1 MMHLLDSVPA
11 EWRVFV
17 SDVAQDAVRGTA
29 RHGTARL
36 AAMVATDRPPT
47 RQVTSPVDGSVVG
60 LVPACTPDDVTAAV
74 ARARAAQP
82 AWAARSARARA
93 AVIRRLGALVLDEQ
107 DRLMD
112 LAGAEAGKTRK
123 DAFEE
128 VADIALAARWFA
140 GAAPHVLRTRRVV
153 GALPGLTRTTV
164 RRRPKGVVGVISPW
178 NYPLTLAVSDAIPA
192 LLAGNAV
199 LLKPDSQ
206 TPFCA
211 LATLDLLRRAGL
223 PQDLFQVVTG
233 PGAELGPA
241 MVDAVDALMFTGS
254 TATGRLLAEQCGRRL
269 ITFSAEL
276 GGKNAML
283 VLPGADLERTV
294 EGAVRACFSSSGQL
308 CVSIERLYVADAVYD
323 AFVPALVERVSAM
336 VAGTGWDAEIGP
348 LASTAQLEN
357 VVEHVRDAVA
367 KGATVLAGG
376 RARPDLGALV
386 HEPTVLADVTEDMTL
401 ARAETFGPVVSVYRF
416 ASLDDAVMAADD
428 SSYGLNAS
436 IWGPVAQARR
446 LARRLHV
453 GTVNVNDGYAAA
465 WASHAAPMGGT
476 RDSGMGR
483 RHGREGLLT
492 WTETQT
498 VAVQRLL
505 PATYLPGVAP
515 DSYARWMTAAIRVLR
530 RVPTR

>member
-1 MMHLLDSVPA
+1 M
-11 EWRVFV
+11 
-17 SDVAQDAVRGTA
+17 
-29 RHGTARL
+29 
-36 AAMVATDRPPT
+36 
-47 RQVTSPVDGSVVG
+47 
-60 LVPACTPDDVTAAV
+60 
-74 ARARAAQP
+74 
-82 AWAARSARARA
+82 
-93 AVIRRLGALVLDEQ
+93 
-107 DRLMD
+107 
-112 LAGAEAGKTRK
+112 
-123 DAFEE
+123 
-128 VADIALAARWFA
+128 
-140 GAAPHVLRTRRVV
+140 
-153 GALPGLTRTTV
+153 

-336 VAGTGWDAEIGP
+336 VAGTGWDAEIG
-348 LASTAQLEN
+348 S
-357 VVEHVRDAVA
+357 
-367 KGATVLAGG
+367 AGQH
-376 RARPDLGALV
+376 RPARERRG
-386 HEPTVLADVTEDMTL
+386 
-401 ARAETFGPVVSVYRF
+401 ARA
-416 ASLDDAVMAADD
+416 
-428 SSYGLNAS
+428 
-436 IWGPVAQARR
+436 
-446 LARRLHV
+446 
-453 GTVNVNDGYAAA
+453 
-465 WASHAAPMGGT
+465 
-476 RDSGMGR
+476 
-483 RHGREGLLT
+483 
-492 WTETQT
+492 
-498 VAVQRLL
+498 
-505 PATYLPGVAP
+505 
-515 DSYARWMTAAIRVLR
+515 
-530 RVPTR
+530 

>member
-1 MMHLLDSVPA
+1 
-11 EWRVFV
+11 
-17 SDVAQDAVRGTA
+17 
-29 RHGTARL
+29 
-36 AAMVATDRPPT
+36 MVATDRPPT
-47 RQVTSPVDGSVVG
+47 RQVTSPVDGCVVG

-241 MVDAVDALMFTGS
+241 IVDAVDALMFTGS

-294 EGAVRACFSSSGQL
+294 EGAVRACFSSSWSAVRVHRAAVRRRCGVRRVRPCARRAGLRDGARHRLGRRDRSAGQRRPAR
-308 CVSIERLYVADAVYD
+308 ER
-323 AFVPALVERVSAM
+323 R
-336 VAGTGWDAEIGP
+336 G
-348 LASTAQLEN
+348 
-357 VVEHVRDAVA
+357 
-367 KGATVLAGG
+367 
-376 RARPDLGALV
+376 
-386 HEPTVLADVTEDMTL
+386 
-401 ARAETFGPVVSVYRF
+401 ARA
-416 ASLDDAVMAADD
+416 
-428 SSYGLNAS
+428 
-436 IWGPVAQARR
+436 
-446 LARRLHV
+446 
-453 GTVNVNDGYAAA
+453 
-465 WASHAAPMGGT
+465 
-476 RDSGMGR
+476 
-483 RHGREGLLT
+483 
-492 WTETQT
+492 
-498 VAVQRLL
+498 
-505 PATYLPGVAP
+505 
-515 DSYARWMTAAIRVLR
+515 
-530 RVPTR
+530 